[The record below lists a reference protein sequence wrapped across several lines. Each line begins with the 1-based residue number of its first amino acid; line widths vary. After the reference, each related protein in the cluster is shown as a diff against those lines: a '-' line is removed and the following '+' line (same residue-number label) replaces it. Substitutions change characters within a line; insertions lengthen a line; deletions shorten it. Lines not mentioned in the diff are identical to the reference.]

1 MRAIDTNVIIRLL
14 TKDDEA
20 QNKAAEKLIKAGDI
34 FVSLTVILECE
45 WVLRSAYRFTTEQIA
60 KGLTL
65 FAGLPGIEM
74 EDRIVV
80 SNAIEWMLGG
90 MDFADAMHLA
100 KADGCTAFVTFDK
113 KLAKTAK
120 GRSAI
125 SVEAP

>member
-60 KGLTL
+60 NGLTL
-65 FAGLPGIEM
+65 FAGLTGIEM